1 MLVLLSPAK
10 KMDLETDAMRES
22 YSEPRLL
29 QQSEKLI
36 KKAKTLKA
44 SDLQAMMGV
53 SENIADLNVARF
65 KAFKT
70 PFTLANAKQALDAFK
85 GDVYVGLDAE
95 TLNDADAAFAQKHL
109 RILSGLYGL
118 LRPLDLIQA
127 YRLEMGIKFATD
139 KGSNLYHFWGETI
152 TDLVNEDLKAGDLI
166 NLASGEYFKA
176 IKAKKIKGRIITPVF
191 KDMKNGQ
198 AKVISFFA
206 KKARGMMARYI
217 IDKRLEDASLLKK
230 ANVGGYRY
238 QPNLSNDDTWVFL
251 RDES

>member
-95 TLNDADAAFAQKHL
+95 TLNDADAAFAQKHI